1 MLRLAGVVLAVGLA
15 DSLNPSTVGP
25 ALYLA
30 TGQRPVARVSLFTLG
45 VFAVNLAGGIV
56 LAVGPGRLLVALIPR
71 PDRAVRHALELAAG
85 LVLVAIAVAL
95 WAGRRRLARR
105 ELPMRGGGGGSALV
119 AGASIAAI
127 ELPTAAPYFAVIAA
141 IVAQRASIVQTV
153 LLLALF
159 CAAFVAPLIAI
170 VVVLLVAGPRADPVL
185 RRFGAWLQ
193 RHWPEVLAAVL
204 LLVGLGLTVDGA
216 RTILAIA
223 PLPLGGA

>member
-1 MLRLAGVVLAVGLA
+1 MLQLAGVVLAVGLA

-30 TGQRPVARVSLFTLG
+30 TGQRPVARVSLFALG

-56 LAVGPGRLLVALIPR
+56 LAVGPGRLLIALIPR
-71 PDRAVRHALELAAG
+71 PDRAVRHALELGAG
-85 LVLVAIAVAL
+85 LVLVAIALAL
-95 WAGRRRLARR
+95 WVARRRLAGR
-105 ELPMRGGGGGSALV
+105 ELPGRGGGGSSALV
-119 AGASIAAI
+119 AGASIAAV

-141 IVAQRASIVQTV
+141 IVAERPSIVQTV
-153 LLLALF
+153 LLLVLF

-170 VVVLLVAGPRADPVL
+170 VVVLLVAGPRAEPVL
-185 RRFGAWLQ
+185 RRCGEWLQ

-216 RTILAIA
+216 RAILATVPV
-223 PLPLGGA
+223 PLHGP